1 MPVKFLPFLKK
12 GKPSIY
18 ELAITQ
24 DGLSLEGSEK
34 LGAHIEDILHYVEKK
49 SGDLELDPER
59 IEIFIKSGS
68 RVIGIKRT
76 DDLGVAV
83 VTSSLE
89 EAVKAL
95 KDVDKRTSE
104 LLRDQYSETFDEY
117 IRDQEKKK
125 RALEELT

>member
-49 SGDLELDPER
+49 AEDLELDVDQ

-68 RVIGIKRT
+68 KVIGIKRAN
-76 DDLGVAV
+76 DLGVAV
-83 VTSSLE
+83 VSSSLD
-89 EAVKAL
+89 EAIKAL
-95 KDVDKRTSE
+95 KDIDKRTSE

-117 IRDQEKKK
+117 VKDREKKR